1 MELGIAR
8 FVTPT
13 PIRRSRED
21 ATLVSPVQS
30 FLAEVELADRLGITF
45 FTVGEHHSAE
55 FIDSSPVVLLA
66 AAAARTQ
73 HIRLSSGVT
82 VLSANDP
89 VRCFEDFATLDQ
101 ISNGRAEMIVGR
113 GAYAETFSLF
123 GLDGEH
129 YDAIFK
135 EKLDLL
141 LRLRANEFI
150 RWQGRFRPAL
160 TGQGVY
166 PRPVQVEMPIWL
178 GVGGSPSSA
187 VRAGTLGL
195 PLALGIIGGTF
206 AQQRETVALYREAGA
221 RAGQSPSRLK
231 VCISCIGFL
240 ADSQREALDRFYPA
254 YEEIFGPLGRKV
266 GWPPLTRQRFERM
279 CSHEAALVVG
289 GPDEVADKLQ
299 HIDEVLGG
307 VDRVNLQMSLGS
319 MPLDQRLHSVQLW
332 SEQVRGFQA
341 TKAAAQTA
349 SR

>member
-150 RWQGRFRPAL
+150 RWQGRFRPVL

-166 PRPVQVEMPIWL
+166 PRPVQAELPIWL

-195 PLALGIIGGTF
+195 PRHYWRNIRSATRDGRALPRGRCSCRPVSQSAQGLYQLHRISGRLAERGT
-206 AQQRETVALYREAGA
+206 
-221 RAGQSPSRLK
+221 
-231 VCISCIGFL
+231 
-240 ADSQREALDRFYPA
+240 
-254 YEEIFGPLGRKV
+254 GPL
-266 GWPPLTRQRFERM
+266 L
-279 CSHEAALVVG
+279 S
-289 GPDEVADKLQ
+289 
-299 HIDEVLGG
+299 
-307 VDRVNLQMSLGS
+307 SL
-319 MPLDQRLHSVQLW
+319 
-332 SEQVRGFQA
+332 
-341 TKAAAQTA
+341 
-349 SR
+349 